1 MYGNARTPF
10 TSDVPVGRAGVV
22 SIPMN
27 QGGIFTDR
35 YFGYCGAQEH
45 QQLQVQLLVYSSSLP
60 MEWPEFS
67 AVLEEINGVCSS
79 AYPQWQRVLPC
90 GMTACGF
97 VMFAIGGFLMV
108 SMSGF
113 NGPSPLAMLVVFTG
127 FVLFGAGGFG
137 AVCGLSK
144 GSAAL
149 VSKLRF
155 KLSELNA
162 RYAQKGID
170 WQLHESQHLEMYHRT
185 SFNHHGGGTGVRTVK
200 HYTLVVQALG
210 SSGQREIPLPELLV
224 AQALQMASAPPM
236 QANMEA

>member
-1 MYGNARTPF
+1 MLFDDRTPF
-10 TSDVPVGRAGVV
+10 TGDIPVGRAGVL

-35 YFGYCGAQEH
+35 YFDP
-45 QQLQVQLLVYSSSLP
+45 VYSSSLP
-60 MEWPEFS
+60 MEWPEFA
-67 AVLEEINGVCSS
+67 AVIEEINGACSA
-79 AYPQWQRVLPC
+79 AYPKWQRVLPC

-97 VMFAIGGFLMV
+97 SMFVMGGFLMV
-108 SMSGF
+108 ATSGF
-113 NGPSPLAMLVVFTG
+113 NGPNPLAMFVVFVG
-127 FVLFGAGGFG
+127 FLLSAAGAFGN
-137 AVCGLSK
+137 VCCLAK
-144 GSAAL
+144 GSATL

-162 RYAQKGID
+162 RYAKKGID
-170 WQLHESQHLEMYHRT
+170 WQLHQSQHLEMYHHT
-185 SFNHHGGGTGVRTVK
+185 GSNHHGGGTGVRTVT

-236 QANMEA
+236 QSNMEP